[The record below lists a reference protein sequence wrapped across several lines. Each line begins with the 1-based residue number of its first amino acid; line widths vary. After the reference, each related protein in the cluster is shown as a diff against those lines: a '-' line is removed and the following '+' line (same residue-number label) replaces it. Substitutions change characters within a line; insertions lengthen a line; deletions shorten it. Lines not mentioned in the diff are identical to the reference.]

1 MKRIPYRYYLPEEK
15 IPKTWYN
22 LRAAMPEKPE
32 PLINP
37 GTGKPVTPDDL
48 RPVFCDKLIAQ
59 ELDNDT
65 AEFEI
70 PKPIL
75 DMYRIYRPSPIV
87 RAYRLEEALQTPA
100 HIYYKFEGNNTSGS
114 HKLNSAIAQA
124 YYAKEQGL
132 SGLTTETG
140 AGQWG
145 TALAEACSYYNLPL
159 TVFMVKVSYEQK
171 PFRKSVMETF
181 GAKIIPSPSDTTQV
195 GKMMLAQ
202 NPNSSGSLGTAIS
215 EAVERAVTT
224 PNTRY
229 VLGSVLNQVLLHQSI
244 IGLESKIAMEQ
255 LGEYPDII
263 IGCAGGGSN
272 LGGLIAPFMQDK
284 ILGKKNPRIIAVEPA
299 SCPSFTRGKYAYD
312 FCDTGRVTPLAKMYT
327 LGSSFMPSSNHAG
340 GLRYHGMSPILSK
353 LYHDGYME
361 AVAVEQTKVFEAA
374 VFFAKQETILP
385 APESAHA
392 IRAAIDEALKCKETG
407 EAKTILF
414 GLTGTG
420 YFDMTAYSAY
430 LNGSMSDYIPTDA
443 DLQKGFDEMPVVPE
457 A

>member
-1 MKRIPYRYYLPEEK
+1 MPKK
-15 IPKTWYN
+15 IPHRLYLTEDQMPKQWYN
-22 LRAAMPEKPE
+22 LRADMKELPDPI
-32 PLINP
+32 LNP
-37 GTGKPVTPDDL
+37 GTLKPATVEELYPI
-48 RPVFCDKLIAQ
+48 FCEKLAQ
-59 ELDNDT
+59 QEMDNTTRYIDIP
-65 AEFEI
+65 EEI
-70 PKPIL
+70 QDFYK
-75 DMYRIYRPSPIV
+75 MYRPSPLI
-87 RAYRLEEALQTPA
+87 RAYNLEKALGTPA
-100 HIYYKFEGNNTSGS
+100 KIYYKFEGNNTSGS

-132 SGLTTETG
+132 KGLTTETG

-145 TALAEACSYYNLPL
+145 TALSEACSYYKLPL

-171 PFRKSVMETF
+171 PFRKSVMQTF
-181 GAKIIPSPSDTTQV
+181 DAEIIPSPSTTTQV
-195 GKMMLAQ
+195 GKMILEM
-202 NPNSSGSLGTAIS
+202 NPNTGGSLGCAIS
-215 EAVERAVTT
+215 EAIEKAVSN
-224 PNTRY
+224 PGYRY

-244 IGLESKIAMEQ
+244 IGLESKIAMEM
-255 LGEYPDII
+255 LEEYPDIV

-284 ILGKKNPRIIAVEPA
+284 LTGKANPRIVAVEPA

-327 LGSSFMPSSNHAG
+327 LGSSFMPSANHAG

-361 AVAVEQTKVFEAA
+361 ATAVEQTKVFEAA

-392 IRAAIDEALKCKETG
+392 IRTAIDEALKCKETG

-420 YFDMTAYSAY
+420 YFDMTAYSSY
-430 LNGSMSDYIPTDA
+430 LNGTMSDYIPSDE
-443 DLQKGFDEMPVVPE
+443 DLQKGFDELPRV
-457 A
+457 